1 MGWSPTFP
9 VFHLR
14 IRGFCGNNGALGEPP
29 MTSRLS
35 AFCSVAVLGATLG
48 LGALGLAACSTDQQE
63 EMGEGANKVRA
74 GFGDAVTA
82 PLEDLNIKQHEIP
95 PVLLRSEVSA
105 YDLSKMKSCEAVAA
119 EVGALDDALGPDLDE
134 PPPPTTKS
142 QAQGDKAAATT
153 LDVVRGASHS
163 VVPFRGWVRML
174 TGAEKHSKAVQA
186 AIKAGSER
194 RAYLKGIGM
203 RMDCAPPAAPSWY
216 RPTRLT
222 DADSPPPKKRKHSG
236 VN

>member
-1 MGWSPTFP
+1 
-9 VFHLR
+9 
-14 IRGFCGNNGALGEPP
+14 

-35 AFCSVAVLGATLG
+35 AYCSVAALAALSFG
-48 LGALGLAACSTDQQE
+48 LGACSTDQQQGME
-63 EMGEGANKVRA
+63 EGANKVRA
-74 GFGDAVTA
+74 GLGDAVTA
-82 PLEDLNIKQHEIP
+82 PLEDLNIKRHEIP
-95 PVLLRSEVSA
+95 PVLLRAEVNA
-105 YDLSKMKSCEAVAA
+105 YDLSRMKSCEAVAA

-134 PPPPTTKS
+134 PPPPQTRE

-163 VVPFRGWVRML
+163 VVPFRSWVRML

-216 RPTRLT
+216 RPTRLQ
-222 DADSPPPKKRKHSG
+222 DASTPPPSKKRKHSG

>member
-1 MGWSPTFP
+1 
-9 VFHLR
+9 
-14 IRGFCGNNGALGEPP
+14 
-29 MTSRLS
+29 MTSRLT
-35 AFCSVAVLGATLG
+35 ATCSVAM
-48 LGALGLAACSTDQQE
+48 LGALALGLWACSTDQQQ

-82 PLEDLNIKQHEIP
+82 PLEDLNIKRHEIP
-95 PVLLRSEVSA
+95 PVLLRSEASA

-134 PPPPTTKS
+134 PPPPLTP
-142 QAQGDKAAATT
+142 QQQQGDKAAATT

-163 VVPFRGWVRML
+163 VVPFRSWVRML

-216 RPTRLT
+216 RPTRLQ
-222 DADSPPPKKRKHSG
+222 DASTPPPKPKRKHTG
-236 VN
+236 PGTN

>member
-1 MGWSPTFP
+1 
-9 VFHLR
+9 
-14 IRGFCGNNGALGEPP
+14 
-29 MTSRLS
+29 MTARLT
-35 AFCSVAVLGATLG
+35 AFCSLALIGALAFG
-48 LGALGLAACSTDQQE
+48 LGACSTDQQA

-74 GFGDAVTA
+74 GLGDAVSA
-82 PLEDLNIKQHEIP
+82 PLEDLNIKRHEIP
-95 PVLLRSEVSA
+95 PVLIRAEANA
-105 YDLSKMKSCEAVAA
+105 YDLAKMKSCEAIAA

-134 PPPPTTKS
+134 PPPPQTPQ

-174 TGAEKHSKAVQA
+174 TGAERHSKAVQA

-216 RPTRLT
+216 RPTRLQDT
-222 DADSPPPKKRKHSG
+222 DAPAPKPKRRRHTG
-236 VN
+236 